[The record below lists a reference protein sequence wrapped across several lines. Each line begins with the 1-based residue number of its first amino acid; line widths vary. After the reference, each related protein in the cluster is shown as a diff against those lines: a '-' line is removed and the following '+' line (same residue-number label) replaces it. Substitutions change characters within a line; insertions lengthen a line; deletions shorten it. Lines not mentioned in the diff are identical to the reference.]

1 MRLCEG
7 EAQGED
13 NMAIKFSAVKIT
25 KVARLGGGKSL
36 TPRLKTDF
44 IFRVRSAYKKDS
56 IGQAHF
62 KTLMEVA
69 KFKGVENRT
78 AGENGVLYMGDRSKI
93 LADLDAQIEATTNEE
108 ELKALKEQKEFLS
121 QFNGDKF
128 WEITAKDMEADEN
141 LQMLLDINTNN
152 CL

>member
-1 MRLCEG
+1 
-7 EAQGED
+7 
-13 NMAIKFSAVKIT
+13 MAIKFSAVKIT

-36 TPRLKTDF
+36 TQRLKTDF

-56 IGQAHF
+56 IGQANY

-69 KFKGVENRT
+69 KFKGLENRT
-78 AGENGVLYMGDRSKI
+78 AGENGVLYMGDRAKI

-108 ELKALKEQKEFLS
+108 ELKALQEQKAFLG
-121 QFNGDKF
+121 QFNGDKY

-141 LQMLLDINTNN
+141 LQMLLDINENG